1 MLRQGRDLGLPHP
14 TGRRI
19 AVGQQQRWAGA
30 VNLVVD
36 LDPVTIDCRHA
47 RFPKADVAKFRP
59 ALSSPVHIL
68 ARSVWGWEMRKWGM
82 HPRPAR
88 VIDRPEAA
96 SLPQRTRSNFRI
108 LII

>member
-19 AVGQQQRWAGA
+19 AVGQQQRWARA

-47 RFPKADVAKFRP
+47 RFPKADVAKFRR

-68 ARSVWGWEMRKWGM
+68 ARSVRAWEMRKCRM
-82 HPRPAR
+82 HPRSAR
-88 VIDRPEAA
+88 VMGGPEAA
-96 SLPQRTRSNFRI
+96 PLSQRT
-108 LII
+108 